1 MNQQIIKHF
10 AFFSF
15 CYLMIFRVAAQCPLM
30 EGAMINSCG
39 ANEGPNEFIVFST
52 TRPNPVSAYNFYYSL
67 NNQPSSNPTKTLA
80 GASVSNK
87 SGTGTITSLCCKI
100 KNVTSPTAFIPAN
113 SKVIFIPSNF
123 DWQYNISSLCSGDTI
138 YVAFINTSIAP
149 TNWDVAG
156 NLGNFPATRYLQI
169 VDIINNCL
177 SLPVSY
183 DQSIWSANLDGNAV
197 LWNSA
202 GSPTGFN
209 NGCDFGPSGPS
220 ISFTNSTI
228 CLGTSSTSIPFTI
241 TGCPDKYSINWN
253 ASSVT
258 AGFSNITNASLPTS
272 SSFILNI
279 PPTAVAGNYSA
290 NLTIQNS
297 LSNVTSTFPLMITIT
312 DRPTIVAPSNKTV
325 CNGIVLS
332 ATNFMSS
339 TSGATYSWTN
349 DNTSI
354 GLSASGNG
362 SVPAFTAVNTG
373 AIPQTAN
380 VFVTADVNGCSGTPV
395 SYTITVNSN
404 TTPLFT
410 QIESVCTGTSFNL
423 PAISNNGIVGSWDP
437 AINNNTTTTYTFTP
451 DPTMGNC
458 VLPVT
463 MTVEVHDI
471 NADAGVDNI
480 VTAYVPYQLQGSG
493 GAANLQYT
501 WVPSSALNNPTV
513 PNPIAVLN
521 SDTKFYLTVSD
532 GSGCKGYDSVM
543 IRVYRDSGF
552 YVPSA
557 FTPNG
562 DGLNDV
568 VKVIPVSISKIEYF
582 RIFNRY
588 GNLVF
593 ETSDISKGWDGNY
606 KNKKQDTGSYIFI
619 VKGISITGTPV
630 VRKGTLLLIN

>member
-183 DQSIWSANLDGNAV
+183 DQSIWSANLDGNAA

-241 TGCPDKYSINWN
+241 TGCPDKYSLECK
-253 ASSVT
+253 
-258 AGFSNITNASLPTS
+258 FSNRRIQQYYKCV
-272 SSFILNI
+272 F
-279 PPTAVAGNYSA
+279 A
-290 NLTIQNS
+290 NLVIIH
-297 LSNVTSTFPLMITIT
+297 FKYP
-312 DRPTIVAPSNKTV
+312 
-325 CNGIVLS
+325 
-332 ATNFMSS
+332 
-339 TSGATYSWTN
+339 TYS
-349 DNTSI
+349 
-354 GLSASGNG
+354 
-362 SVPAFTAVNTG
+362 
-373 AIPQTAN
+373 
-380 VFVTADVNGCSGTPV
+380 CSRK
-395 SYTITVNSN
+395 
-404 TTPLFT
+404 LF
-410 QIESVCTGTSFNL
+410 
-423 PAISNNGIVGSWDP
+423 
-437 AINNNTTTTYTFTP
+437 
-451 DPTMGNC
+451 
-458 VLPVT
+458 
-463 MTVEVHDI
+463 
-471 NADAGVDNI
+471 
-480 VTAYVPYQLQGSG
+480 
-493 GAANLQYT
+493 
-501 WVPSSALNNPTV
+501 
-513 PNPIAVLN
+513 
-521 SDTKFYLTVSD
+521 
-532 GSGCKGYDSVM
+532 CKSYDS
-543 IRVYRDSGF
+543 
-552 YVPSA
+552 
-557 FTPNG
+557 
-562 DGLNDV
+562 
-568 VKVIPVSISKIEYF
+568 E
-582 RIFNRY
+582 
-588 GNLVF
+588 
-593 ETSDISKGWDGNY
+593 
-606 KNKKQDTGSYIFI
+606 
-619 VKGISITGTPV
+619 
-630 VRKGTLLLIN
+630 

>member
-1 MNQQIIKHF
+1 
-10 AFFSF
+10 
-15 CYLMIFRVAAQCPLM
+15 
-30 EGAMINSCG
+30 
-39 ANEGPNEFIVFST
+39 
-52 TRPNPVSAYNFYYSL
+52 
-67 NNQPSSNPTKTLA
+67 
-80 GASVSNK
+80 
-87 SGTGTITSLCCKI
+87 
-100 KNVTSPTAFIPAN
+100 
-113 SKVIFIPSNF
+113 
-123 DWQYNISSLCSGDTI
+123 
-138 YVAFINTSIAP
+138 
-149 TNWDVAG
+149 
-156 NLGNFPATRYLQI
+156 
-169 VDIINNCL
+169 
-177 SLPVSY
+177 
-183 DQSIWSANLDGNAV
+183 
-197 LWNSA
+197 
-202 GSPTGFN
+202 
-209 NGCDFGPSGPS
+209 
-220 ISFTNSTI
+220 
-228 CLGTSSTSIPFTI
+228 
-241 TGCPDKYSINWN
+241 
-253 ASSVT
+253 
-258 AGFSNITNASLPTS
+258 
-272 SSFILNI
+272 
-279 PPTAVAGNYSA
+279 
-290 NLTIQNS
+290 
-297 LSNVTSTFPLMITIT
+297 
-312 DRPTIVAPSNKTV
+312 
-325 CNGIVLS
+325 
-332 ATNFMSS
+332 
-339 TSGATYSWTN
+339 
-349 DNTSI
+349 
-354 GLSASGNG
+354 
-362 SVPAFTAVNTG
+362 
-373 AIPQTAN
+373 
-380 VFVTADVNGCSGTPV
+380 
-395 SYTITVNSN
+395 
-404 TTPLFT
+404 
-410 QIESVCTGTSFNL
+410 L

-501 WVPSSALNNPTV
+501 WVPSFALNNPTV